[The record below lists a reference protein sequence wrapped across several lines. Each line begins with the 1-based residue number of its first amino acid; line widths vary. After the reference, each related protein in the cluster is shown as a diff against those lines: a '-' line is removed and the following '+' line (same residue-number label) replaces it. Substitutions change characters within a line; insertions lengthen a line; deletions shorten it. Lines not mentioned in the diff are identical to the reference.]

1 MGKSLNSKYGQKLL
15 DRAKKSTA
23 DAIEIPSKRVI
34 QKTAEATSD
43 LIGNKIADKIASVL
57 KKSNNNNN
65 NNKKKKKNNDV
76 ELTAH
81 KKDKY
86 LQKKENKLLIN

>member
-23 DAIEIPSKRVI
+23 DAIEIPSERVI

-43 LIGNKIADKIASVL
+43 LIGNKISDKIASVL
-57 KKSNNNNN
+57 KKSNNN

>member
-57 KKSNNNNN
+57 KKSNNN
-65 NNKKKKKNNDV
+65 KKKKKKKKNDV

>member
-57 KKSNNNNN
+57 KKSNNNN
-65 NNKKKKKNNDV
+65 KKKKKNNDV

>member
-15 DRAKKSTA
+15 DRAKKSTS

-57 KKSNNNNN
+57 KKSNNNNKK
-65 NNKKKKKNNDV
+65 KKKKKNNDV

>member
-65 NNKKKKKNNDV
+65 NKKKNNDV

>member
-65 NNKKKKKNNDV
+65 NKKKKKNNDV

>member
-57 KKSNNNNN
+57 KKSNNNNKK
-65 NNKKKKKNNDV
+65 KKKKKNNDV

>member
-65 NNKKKKKNNDV
+65 KKKKKNDV